1 MSDDL
6 VKNLCSREDL
16 NYPDEADVRKALKS
30 SSGRPKDA
38 IKLLRKQADK
48 QPKRAPADSKASA
61 AVGGA
66 AGGAP
71 VPAETVP
78 AETAPAAASGG
89 APAPG
94 AAAEL
99 LPVPAG
105 SPVYSATRDVA
116 VTPSLEIAPGAE
128 QLGKLSAGVEVY
140 LLEKNSTRKGVSR
153 ARVVLL
159 SPHDGWSAGQTR
171 DGWVNVALKNGTTVM
186 KTVPGKRKEAD
197 EEPPRRGSV
206 DKKAAKAERKAAK
219 AAEKQVAKEQKAAAK
234 AAKKA
239 GKSEPELDEDEAMRM
254 EAAALRASL
263 MADPAGAVAAANA
276 RPPCDG
282 VLQVEVVVCSNLL
295 PADKTGKSDPYIRLS
310 MGSTAVQT
318 TPRQS
323 TVNPTFKETLPMPLK
338 TIGHSLLLLEVA
350 AFDRDKTGSNDFL
363 GGVCAMPYRIANAP
377 KS

>member
-71 VPAETVP
+71 VPAETAP

-128 QLGKLSAGVEVY
+128 QLGCRLRRADGAKQR
-140 LLEKNSTRKGVSR
+140 RK
-153 ARVVLL
+153 
-159 SPHDGWSAGQTR
+159 
-171 DGWVNVALKNGTTVM
+171 
-186 KTVPGKRKEAD
+186 
-197 EEPPRRGSV
+197 
-206 DKKAAKAERKAAK
+206 
-219 AAEKQVAKEQKAAAK
+219 
-234 AAKKA
+234 
-239 GKSEPELDEDEAMRM
+239 
-254 EAAALRASL
+254 
-263 MADPAGAVAAANA
+263 
-276 RPPCDG
+276 
-282 VLQVEVVVCSNLL
+282 
-295 PADKTGKSDPYIRLS
+295 
-310 MGSTAVQT
+310 
-318 TPRQS
+318 RQS
-323 TVNPTFKETLPMPLK
+323 LRSRFVQDACHQLVCHTCNGP
-338 TIGHSLLLLEVA
+338 SLHQW
-350 AFDRDKTGSNDFL
+350 
-363 GGVCAMPYRIANAP
+363 
-377 KS
+377 